1 MSKPD
6 PNTKAEVLKRVELA
20 KEQLDKIPPPKVK
33 KHFSGFVT
41 FIREQGVVGL
51 AVGLTLGI
59 ASKSVVDS
67 IVANIFNPVIGVLT
81 GGGSLAHRFICLR
94 SAGDG
99 CASKLGFGQV
109 ISDLL
114 SFVIVAAI
122 IYFVVK
128 GLKLDKLDKVDAKK
142 SS

>member
-1 MSKPD
+1 MATDKKR
-6 PNTKAEVLKRVELA
+6 TKVVERREVVVSF
-20 KEQLDKIPPPKVK
+20 PVVK
-33 KHFSGFVT
+33 APSWLQGFVN

-67 IVANIFNPVIGVLT
+67 LVSNIFNPLIGVLI
-81 GGGSLAHRFICLR
+81 GGESLGTKFVCLKHIGG
-94 SAGDG
+94 A
-99 CASKLGFGQV
+99 CKSKLGYGQV

-122 IYFVVK
+122 VYFVVK
-128 GLKLDKLDKVDAKK
+128 GLKLDKLDKKK
-142 SS
+142 SE